1 MLVPV
6 LYARIKRSLCVSKSV
21 CLSVSRSV
29 GLYFSVAHIHT
40 SAHTNTLKKDIPLA
54 SVATSYFCLN
64 LNLILDWNHHKQ
76 EVSRLAKS
84 REELKIQTETLEA

>member
-1 MLVPV
+1 MLVPI
-6 LYARIKRSLCVSKSV
+6 LYTRIERSLCVSLFLSV
-21 CLSVSRSV
+21 CRSV
-29 GLYFSVAHIHT
+29 CLYFSVAHIHT
-40 SAHTNTLKKDIPLA
+40 SAHTNTLKNIPPD